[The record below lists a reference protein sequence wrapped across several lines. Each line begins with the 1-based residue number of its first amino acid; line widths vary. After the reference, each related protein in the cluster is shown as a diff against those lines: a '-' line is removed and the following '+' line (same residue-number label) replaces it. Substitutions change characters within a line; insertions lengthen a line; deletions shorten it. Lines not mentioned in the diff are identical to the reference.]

1 MSRTLSLFLVLF
13 LAVAS
18 VFAPVAEARDDSA
31 ITAKDLINRI
41 SQARGKFV
49 VINFWASW
57 CRPCRQEIPEL
68 ITLRRD
74 YSEDDLL
81 LLGISVDQ
89 DPAQF
94 FRFIKQMPFN
104 YPVYLGGAD
113 VAGLFA
119 VGAIPKMVVFDRQ
132 GEMIYNKE
140 GYLPSEALRELLSR
154 KSSEEGA

>member
-1 MSRTLSLFLVLF
+1 MHRMFSVFLFFF
-13 LAVAS
+13 LAAAWVGPPSATAGDAS
-18 VFAPVAEARDDSA
+18 S

-81 LLGISVDQ
+81 LLGVSVDQ
-89 DPAQF
+89 DPGQF
-94 FRFIKQMPFN
+94 SRFVSQMSFN
-104 YPVYLGGAD
+104 YPVYLGGGD

-119 VGAIPKMVVFDRQ
+119 VGSIPKMVIFDRK
-132 GEMIYNKE
+132 GEMIYNRE

-154 KSSEEGA
+154 PPSGKGA